1 MTTTK
6 KYFNT
11 TGLCF
16 PKEHY
21 MADPLRGLKDEIY
34 SIIEKKQYFTIHA
47 PRQTGKTTL
56 LHALAKQINK
66 DGVYISVIFSVE
78 NAGYE
83 SIGVPEAMMIIVKAL
98 YKDASKFI
106 LKTEMPPNPEKYKQ
120 DSGTLFDYLTDW
132 SRSQKKQIVLLIDE
146 IDSLYDDVLVSILR
160 QLRNGFQ
167 SRPKYFPSSIALV
180 GLRDVRE
187 YKMKVRSDSRSLGSG
202 SPFNIKA
209 KSMLIERFSR
219 EEIKNLYAQHTK
231 ATGQVFSDII
241 IDQIYALTGGQP
253 WLANAIANE
262 IIVEILKDDYS
273 KKITL
278 DIVNQAKENLIL
290 RRDTHLDSLM
300 DKLKEDRVKRIV
312 VAIINGDNV
321 FFDSYS
327 DDLLYTMDLGIVIKT
342 EDKKITFSNNIYKEI
357 VPRVLNHQLQD
368 NIESKIEQSWYIK
381 QDGTLDMDKL
391 LKAFQ
396 EFYRENSEHWI
407 DMFYYK
413 EAGQQL
419 LLMAFLQRVLNGGG
433 KIDREMAVGRGRTDL
448 LIEFK
453 KEKFV
458 LELKLKH
465 KSNVLAEGLE
475 QLSKYLDTLNLN
487 KGYLIIFEKKPS
499 SKVSWR
505 KRIKWSKKK
514 YDGKEIIVCEM

>member
-1 MTTTK
+1 
-6 KYFNT
+6 
-11 TGLCF
+11 
-16 PKEHY
+16 
-21 MADPLRGLKDEIY
+21 
-34 SIIEKKQYFTIHA
+34 
-47 PRQTGKTTL
+47 
-56 LHALAKQINK
+56 
-66 DGVYISVIFSVE
+66 
-78 NAGYE
+78 
-83 SIGVPEAMMIIVKAL
+83 
-98 YKDASKFI
+98 
-106 LKTEMPPNPEKYKQ
+106 
-120 DSGTLFDYLTDW
+120 
-132 SRSQKKQIVLLIDE
+132 
-146 IDSLYDDVLVSILR
+146 
-160 QLRNGFQ
+160 
-167 SRPKYFPSSIALV
+167 
-180 GLRDVRE
+180 
-187 YKMKVRSDSRSLGSG
+187 MKVRQDSRSLGSG

-300 DKLKEDRVKRIV
+300 DKLKEDRVKRMV
-312 VAIINGDNV
+312 TTIINGEDIM
-321 FFDSYS
+321 FDSFN
-327 DDLLYTMDLGIVIKT
+327 DDLLYVMDLGIIIKR
-342 EDKKITFSNNIYKEI
+342 EDKKIVFSNKIYGEI
-357 VPRVLNHQLQD
+357 VPRILNNRFQT
-368 NIESKIEQSWYIK
+368 NIEQKVEQSWYIK
-381 QDGTLDMDKL
+381 KDGTLDMDKL

-396 EFYRENSEHWI
+396 EFYRKHSEHWI

-433 KIDREMAVGRGRTDL
+433 RIDREMAVGRGRTDL

-465 KSNVLAEGLE
+465 KPSAKEKGLK
-475 QLSKYLDTLNLN
+475 QLSKYLDTLGMS
-487 KGYLIIFEKKPS
+487 KGYLIIFELKPS
-499 SKVSWR
+499 KKVSWR